1 MDNVC
6 HTLVGAACGE
16 AGLKRATRFGMP
28 VLIIASNLPDV
39 DVLAYAADL
48 PAVAIR
54 RGWTHGVLAQVLLPV
69 LFAGAMLL
77 LDRVWRPPPGS
88 PRARLGPLLVLSYV
102 GVLTHVGLD
111 WLNNYGI
118 RLLMP
123 FSPRWFYGDAVF
135 IVDPWLWVS
144 LGIGVFASRRWR
156 SLRPARIAL
165 VAATVYIGAMIGSAK
180 AARAHV
186 IDAWTAARGRAPRAL
201 MVGPAF
207 ANPLRKEIIVD
218 AGDVYEVGTFTWWP
232 TRVAFANDPVPKNA
246 HQTAVAR
253 AQSHRDVRAVLV
265 WARFPYYIGESV
277 ADGTRVTVR
286 DMRFGRRV
294 GSISVVVE

>member
-1 MDNVC
+1 
-6 HTLVGAACGE
+6 
-16 AGLKRATRFGMP
+16 
-28 VLIIASNLPDV
+28 
-39 DVLAYAADL
+39 
-48 PAVAIR
+48 
-54 RGWTHGVLAQVLLPV
+54 
-69 LFAGAMLL
+69 
-77 LDRVWRPPPGS
+77 
-88 PRARLGPLLVLSYV
+88 
-102 GVLTHVGLD
+102 
-111 WLNNYGI
+111 
-118 RLLMP
+118 
-123 FSPRWFYGDAVF
+123 
-135 IVDPWLWVS
+135 
-144 LGIGVFASRRWR
+144 
-156 SLRPARIAL
+156 
-165 VAATVYIGAMIGSAK
+165 
-180 AARAHV
+180 V

-218 AGDVYEVGTFTWWP
+218 AGDAYEVGTFTWWP